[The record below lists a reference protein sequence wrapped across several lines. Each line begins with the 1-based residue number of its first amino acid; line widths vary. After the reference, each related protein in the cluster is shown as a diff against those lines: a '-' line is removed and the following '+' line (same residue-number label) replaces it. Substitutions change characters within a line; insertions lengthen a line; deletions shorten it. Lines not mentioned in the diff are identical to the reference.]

1 MFLHL
6 GGDYLINQEKI
17 VAILDFQSSLTS
29 GSAENI
35 LHNIKDSQKV
45 HYVSEQG
52 KEKSLVVTT
61 DGYYVSP
68 ISSTTLLKRSL
79 FLDEKDN

>member
-35 LHNIKDSQKV
+35 LRNIKDSQQV

-61 DGYYVSP
+61 DGDYVSP

-79 FLDEKDN
+79 SLDEKDN